1 MKKNFLFGLF
11 ATAMLLLTTACQ
23 QEAAL
28 GLNTGEDGLVT
39 INLSTPEL
47 ATRTY
52 SDGTMATRLQYA
64 VYAVNGEELVY
75 LPALTET
82 DATINL
88 QTKVELQLTTGNK
101 YTLVFWAGAPTA
113 PYTVDFANKK
123 MTIDY
128 PADLVSNRE
137 DLDAFYRDTTFTV
150 TGRMSVNIDL
160 YRPFAQLNIV
170 TSDLAES
177 AAAGYD
183 V

>member
-1 MKKNFLFGLF
+1 MKKNLFFGAMA
-11 ATAMLLLTTACQ
+11 ATMLLATSCQ
-23 QEAAL
+23 TEADL
-28 GLNTGEDGLVT
+28 GLNTGDDGLVT
-39 INLSTPEL
+39 INLSTPEM
-47 ATRTY
+47 ATRAY

-88 QTKVELQLTTGNK
+88 QTKVELQLTTGNE

-123 MTIDY
+123 MTVDY
-128 PADLVSNRE
+128 PADLVSNRV

-150 TGRMSVNIDL
+150 TGRMSVDLHL
-160 YRPFAQLNIV
+160 YRPFAQHNLG
-170 TSDLAES
+170 TRDLPES
-177 AAAGYD
+177 AAAR
-183 V
+183 